1 MRAEF
6 MEVRLGYRLCAGRGG
21 DDGSYR
27 ELDIFPKAGSGETV
41 AGEDKK
47 TDTYAVALPK
57 AFGGEGMSGS

>member
-1 MRAEF
+1 

-41 AGEDKK
+41 K